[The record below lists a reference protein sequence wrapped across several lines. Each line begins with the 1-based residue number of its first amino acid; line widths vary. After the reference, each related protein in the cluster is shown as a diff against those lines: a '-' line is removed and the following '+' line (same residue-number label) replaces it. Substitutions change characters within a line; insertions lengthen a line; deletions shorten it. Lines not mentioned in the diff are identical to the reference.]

1 MMKSHIIRC
10 EPDMIQLGISRIANT
25 LPTYDFISGNNA
37 STSPV
42 QTIRNTL
49 RQSHAPKA
57 GVSSISAYVRL
68 LIE

>member
-1 MMKSHIIRC
+1 
-10 EPDMIQLGISRIANT
+10 MIQLGVSRTANT

-42 QTIRNTL
+42 QSLKNTL
-49 RQSHAPKA
+49 RRSHAPKA
-57 GVSSISAYVRL
+57 GVLTISAYVRL